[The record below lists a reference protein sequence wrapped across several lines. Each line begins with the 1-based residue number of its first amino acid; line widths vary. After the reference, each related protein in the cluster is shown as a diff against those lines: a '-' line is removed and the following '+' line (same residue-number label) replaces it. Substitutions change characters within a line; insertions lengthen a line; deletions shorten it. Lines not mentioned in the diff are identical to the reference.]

1 MASSDT
7 SIFVYMLIAVSLLV
21 LVGGSEAE
29 RQEEMSSEQI
39 IQSFVNPSLRRVGTY
54 LCTTMM
60 IIIDGFT
67 K

>member
-7 SIFVYMLIAVSLLV
+7 WIFAYTLIAVSLLV

-29 RQEEMSSEQI
+29 MREEMSSEQI
-39 IQSFVNPSLRRVGTY
+39 IQSFVNPSLHMSVHICAQRVN
-54 LCTTMM
+54 
-60 IIIDGFT
+60 IDGFT